1 MNAKKILVPV
11 TLAEGSGAAVAVA
24 FRLAEDL
31 SATLLLLHVVPDGGA
46 AEVEQ
51 AKIKLQKLAEKT
63 HLSVPIECVTSIG
76 DAAKQIV
83 ATAFEFRVDTMVMCT
98 HGYHGWFGW
107 SHRQTV
113 RQVLGRVNCPVWL
126 ISPSPV
132 GDMPM
137 LSVLTK
143 EEERQNF
150 PRAGRTA
157 NLFPFPASLQT
168 LLPSG

>member
-1 MNAKKILVPV
+1 VPV

-31 SATLLLLHVVPDGGA
+31 SATLVLLHVVPEGGA
-46 AEVEQ
+46 AEIDA
-51 AKIKLQKLAEKT
+51 AKIKLQQLAEKT
-63 HLSVPIECVTSIG
+63 HLSVPIECVVSTG
-76 DAAKQIV
+76 HAARQIV
-83 ATAFEFRVDTMVMCT
+83 VTAIELKVDTLVMCT
-98 HGYHGWFGW
+98 HGYHGWFGL
-107 SHRQTV
+107 SHRHTV
-113 RQVLGRVNCPVWL
+113 REVLGRVHCPVWL

-132 GDMPM
+132 GDLPT

-157 NLFPFPASLQT
+157 NLFPFPASLRT
-168 LLPSG
+168 LLPAG

>member
-24 FRLAEDL
+24 YRLAEDL
-31 SATLLLLHVVPDGGA
+31 SATLVLLHVVPEGGA

-51 AKIKLQKLAEKT
+51 AKVKLQQLAERT
-63 HLSVPIECVTSIG
+63 HLTLPIECVVCTG
-76 DAAKQIV
+76 PVAQQIV
-83 ATAFEFRVDTMVMCT
+83 AKAVELQADTMVMCT
-98 HGYHGWFGW
+98 HGYRGWFGW
-107 SHRQTV
+107 SHRNTV
-113 RQVLGRVNCPVWL
+113 REVLGRVHCPVWL
-126 ISPSPV
+126 ISPGPV
-132 GDMPM
+132 GDMPT
-137 LSVLTK
+137 LSVLSK

-157 NLFPFPASLQT
+157 NLFPFPASLRT